1 MRLWQAGRLRR
12 INLLEGSVSSGKTWI
27 SLVLWAFWVA
37 TMPESGLYLMAARTL
52 TTLRRNCLLP
62 LQELVGEKNFTFSI
76 PAKEG
81 FLFGRR
87 VILEGANDAK
97 AEPKIRGVTLQGAY
111 IDELTMLPEDF
122 FAMLLSRLRL
132 PGAKLIATTNPDR
145 PTHWLKEKYIER
157 AEELDFLDV
166 RFLLDDNTFLPPD
179 YVESLRRE
187 YVGVFYKRFI
197 LGEWAAAEGVIYPLF
212 ADDPKRFIVE
222 RAPEVQYA
230 VIGVDFGGT
239 GSAHSFTLTGFT
251 PGMRELVV
259 LDEMYHNNKK
269 AGRWSPEQLSAAF
282 TDFVR
287 RAQSRYRVYEAY
299 CDSAEQTLI
308 EGLAAACVRE
318 RLPVRV
324 RNAIKGPINDR
335 IQFFSSMMA
344 QDRFRVAQS
353 CRETIGALMNA
364 VYDGKKAEDVRLDDG
379 TVNVDS
385 LDSLEYSAETVMDA
399 MMRLKR

>member
-1 MRLWQAGRLRR
+1 MQLWQAGMLRR

-37 TMPESGLYLMAARTL
+37 TMPESGLYLMTAKTL
-52 TTLRRNCLLP
+52 TTLRRNCLLL

-87 VILEGANDAK
+87 IILEGANDAK

-111 IDELTMLPEDF
+111 VDELTQTPEEF

-145 PTHWLKEKYIER
+145 PTHWLMKNYIER
-157 AEELDFLDV
+157 AEDLDFLDV
-166 RFLLDDNTFLPPD
+166 RFLLDDNTFLPRE
-179 YVESLRRE
+179 YIESIRRE
-187 YVGVFYKRFI
+187 YTGVFYKRYI

-212 ADDPKRFIVE
+212 ADDPKRYIIE
-222 RAPEVQYA
+222 RAPVVQYA

-251 PGMRELVV
+251 PGMREAVI
-259 LDEMYHNNKK
+259 LDELYHDNRER
-269 AGRWSPEQLSAAF
+269 GRWSPEQLSDAF
-282 TDFVR
+282 EGFVR
-287 RAQSRYRVYEAY
+287 KAQERYRVYEAY

-308 EGLAAACVRE
+308 EGLRTACVRA
-318 RLPVRV
+318 RLPIQI
-324 RNAIKGPINDR
+324 RNAVKGRINDR
-335 IQFFSSMMA
+335 IMFWSSLMA
-344 QDRFRVAQS
+344 QDRFRIMQGCTA
-353 CRETIGALMNA
+353 TISALINA

-385 LDSLEYSAETVMDA
+385 LDSMEYSAETVMGS
-399 MMRLKR
+399 MIRLKR